1 MVEKSWKIENIEA
14 FEPEIMLPLDE
25 NPTKVLFVGAS
36 EFEYGGFKGDLS
48 SWESMGKWIGSLNSG
63 KDVLTPQ
70 LKAKV
75 NELVSGL
82 ETTEEK
88 TKAIYE
94 YLQKNTRYVSIQLG
108 IGGFMPFEA
117 LTVEKYGYGD
127 CKALSNFM
135 GAMLKEA
142 GIKSILALRGDPT
155 GGPSATWTPTPGGF
169 NHADELVQ
177 LADEFGGFTIGVA
190 AFPDGHPASNGDF
203 DKDVDVLIRK
213 EELGATFATTQFFFE
228 VKQYTKL
235 VEALAARGS
244 KLVIIPGILP
254 VTNVKLLHRM
264 AELGGTPIPH
274 HIADAFAKVEND
286 PHAVRALGVEIATSL
301 CKDLLAAGAPGLH
314 FYTMNSSTATQEI
327 YRKLN
332 DAQ

>member
-1 MVEKSWKIENIEA
+1 MALRTSYS
-14 FEPEIMLPLDE
+14 FEFFPP
-25 NPTKVLFVGAS
+25 
-36 EFEYGGFKGDLS
+36 
-48 SWESMGKWIGSLNSG
+48 
-63 KDVLTPQ
+63 KDVEGEERLWAAIEGLKSIAPDFVSVTYGAGGSTRDRSIRIAQEITKRTGISTVAHLTC
-70 LKAKV
+70 V
-75 NELVSGL
+75 GSTRDELI
-82 ETTEEK
+82 
-88 TKAIYE
+88 AILHSY
-94 YLQKNTRYVSIQLG
+94 
-108 IGGFMPFEA
+108 
-117 LTVEKYGYGD
+117 
-127 CKALSNFM
+127 
-135 GAMLKEA
+135 KEA
-142 GIKSILALRGDPT
+142 GITSILALRGDPT

-190 AFPDGHPASNGDF
+190 AFPDGHPASSGDF

-228 VKQYTKL
+228 AKQYTRL
-235 VEALAARGS
+235 VDALAARGS

-264 AELGGTPIPH
+264 AELGGTPIPAQ
-274 HIADAFAKVEND
+274 IAQAFAKVEND
-286 PHAVRALGVEIATSL
+286 LHAVRELGVEIATSL
-301 CKDLLAAGAPGLH
+301 CKELLAAGAPGLH